1 MCVPEKNL
9 NPSRRLCEID
19 LSACLSAAGFAGSAH
34 RQSNSPTRAAQGR
47 PKQNQMID
55 ARAAT
60 SSSASQSTV
69 DAQLVL
75 DALRH
80 IQADVGSMKASIE
93 NVERTGQ
100 NNANRLETIDALLR
114 ARAAAKSRP
123 EMETA
128 LAHSPAVPPQACDL
142 TTAAAAAVAFSL
154 LISPRVR
161 KLLLRGLKSLPLSL
175 VALAQLSSGM
185 ALLVYRGYDAL
196 DRLVGSDSESED
208 RERVARRR
216 ALVYAVL
223 LLSVASVPAKGVAH
237 ALLALPART
246 PARGPKYRPT

>member
-1 MCVPEKNL
+1 
-9 NPSRRLCEID
+9 
-19 LSACLSAAGFAGSAH
+19 
-34 RQSNSPTRAAQGR
+34 
-47 PKQNQMID
+47 MID

>member
-1 MCVPEKNL
+1 
-9 NPSRRLCEID
+9 
-19 LSACLSAAGFAGSAH
+19 
-34 RQSNSPTRAAQGR
+34 
-47 PKQNQMID
+47 MID

-60 SSSASQSTV
+60 SSGASQSTV

-128 LAHSPAVPPQACDL
+128 LAHSPAPQACDL
-142 TTAAAAAVAFSL
+142 TAAAAAAVAFSL